1 VELLDATDPVVGI
14 TNPER
19 GTAVEALGV
28 VERGLRP
35 RFDRIGWLVKTVP
48 VPTTA
53 WSRSS
58 TARPRAGRMPST
70 KQLRSGAVTTGK
82 ERQFSRADVFELSLA
97 DRLPVRQDAHPDR
110 AKRINP
116 APGGDRCSVVD
127 DSVVLA
133 VHLADRSSTPEWPDD
148 VLSDT

>member
-1 VELLDATDPVVGI
+1 MRAQALDLATI
-14 TNPER
+14 TRLFARADSVAE
-19 GTAVEALGV
+19 TEAVA
-28 VERGLRP
+28 
-35 RFDRIGWLVKTVP
+35 
-48 VPTTA
+48 
-53 WSRSS
+53 
-58 TARPRAGRMPST
+58 
-70 KQLRSGAVTTGK
+70 TGK
-82 ERQFSRADVFELSLA
+82 GRQFSRADVFELSLA
-97 DRLPVRQDAHPDR
+97 DRLPVRHDAHPDR